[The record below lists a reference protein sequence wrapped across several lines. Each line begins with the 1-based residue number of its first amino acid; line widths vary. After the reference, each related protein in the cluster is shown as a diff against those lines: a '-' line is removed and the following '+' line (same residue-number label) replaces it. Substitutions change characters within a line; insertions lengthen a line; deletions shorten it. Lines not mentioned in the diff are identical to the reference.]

1 MSKNN
6 DSYST
11 NKDGKSSKMIIIS
24 KKGLNSA
31 KERVDFTL
39 KEGDHKLT
47 VQMDNQKLNQKK
59 INEVVTTMKNN
70 FLYNSQSYG
79 ILQENDNLNTYL
91 KKKNVLKSLNRKTPI
106 KIMNAD
112 TTRNLIQSVEKSKTS
127 KDDENNNNKSEI
139 ITPNRKKNI
148 LFKNIKIHNK
158 KSDNIDNITNIII
171 NDNEMTISIDA
182 KDDKKIIVNDKKNK
196 ISGEIIRIN
205 EMPDGGKISRNYFAM
220 AKNNNKKDEKGYEY
234 KSEEIKQVNSSTSRV
249 YESVKNN
256 NFMDKFNQRS
266 DRAAK
271 SISDHDAD
279 KNPRIVSKLIL
290 DSGNNYKETQCQRL
304 ITENEESIKGSD
316 KNKNEKNESKSSKTI
331 KIDENDESDED
342 EKLKIDQNNMNNFN
356 KNLNIY
362 NLNIESNN
370 VNKLKIIDDDKEKEN
385 SSKENNE
392 KDRAL
397 KPASILPIHKT
408 NTVYKICALCEHI
421 FPMQKLFLPECG
433 RHYLCNRCAKNYYED
448 KIENGIKEMKCPFLN
463 CQKPVDLED
472 LKKIISKEHFN
483 ILCEHNLNG
492 ITDTQNKFIYTKI
505 KTNINKDN
513 FELYTKKNVIDISSN
528 KSFFN
533 YTNAKGVYCP
543 NCYKD
548 AIFSKNNSHFFKCLN
563 CYCKRCKY
571 CFKDFD
577 DKHMDINTANHCK
590 VYYRFEDEEN
600 KTNKFYEILLQ
611 IFFVIASYY
620 ICFAGSFLMFRK
632 LFFFIFRAKST
643 GNIIQFIIA
652 YIFALI
658 FFFLSIPFL
667 VVFYPFFPSI
677 MMVTDYR

>member
-1 MSKNN
+1 MSKKN

-11 NKDGKSSKMIIIS
+11 SKEGKSSKMIIIS
-24 KKGLNSA
+24 KRGIKSA
-31 KERVDFTL
+31 KERVDITL
-39 KEGDHKLT
+39 KEGDLKLT
-47 VQMDNQKLNQKK
+47 VQMDNQKINQKK
-59 INEVVTTMKNN
+59 INEVVTNLKNN
-70 FLYNSQSYG
+70 YLYNSQSYG

-91 KKKNVLKSLNRKTPI
+91 KKKNILKSLNRKTPI
-106 KIMNAD
+106 KIINAD

-127 KDDENNNNKSEI
+127 KDDENANNKSEI

-171 NDNEMTISIDA
+171 NENEMTISING
-182 KDDKKIIVNDKKNK
+182 KDDKKDIVSDKKNN
-196 ISGEIIRIN
+196 ISSEINNIEEI
-205 EMPDGGKISRNYFAM
+205 PGPSLVSRNYFNM
-220 AKNNNKKDEKGYEY
+220 AKNNNKKDEKTYDY
-234 KSEEIKQVNSSTSRV
+234 KSEEIKQVNSDTSRV

-256 NFMDKFNQRS
+256 NFMDKNNQRS

-271 SISDHDAD
+271 SISDHDVD

-290 DSGNNYKETQCQRL
+290 DSGTNYKETQCQRL

-342 EKLKIDQNNMNNFN
+342 EKLKIDKNNNLN

-362 NLNIESNN
+362 NLKIESNN
-370 VNKLKIIDDDKEKEN
+370 INKLKIIDDDKEKEN

-392 KDRAL
+392 KDRVL
-397 KPASILPIHKT
+397 KPISNLPLRQNIA
-408 NTVYKICALCEHI
+408 YKICALCEHI
-421 FPMQKLFLPECG
+421 FPMQKIFLPECG
-433 RHYLCNRCAKNYYED
+433 KHHLCNRCAKNYYED
-448 KIENGIKEMKCPFLN
+448 IIENGKKEMKCPFLN

-483 ILCEHNLNG
+483 LLCEHNHNG
-492 ITDTQNKFIYTKI
+492 VTDTQNKFIFTKI
-505 KTNINKDN
+505 KTNIDKDN

-548 AIFSKNNSHFFKCLN
+548 TIFSKNNSHFFKCLN
-563 CYCKRCKY
+563 CHCKRCKY

-577 DKHMDINTANHCK
+577 DKHMDINTTNHCK
-590 VYYRFEDEEN
+590 VYYRFEDDEN
-600 KTNKFYEILLQ
+600 KGNKFNEILMQ
-611 IFFVIASYY
+611 IFFVLASYY
-620 ICFAGSFLMFRK
+620 ICFAGSFLLFRK
-632 LFFFIFRAKST
+632 LFFFIFRAQST
-643 GNIIQFIIA
+643 GNIILYTIA